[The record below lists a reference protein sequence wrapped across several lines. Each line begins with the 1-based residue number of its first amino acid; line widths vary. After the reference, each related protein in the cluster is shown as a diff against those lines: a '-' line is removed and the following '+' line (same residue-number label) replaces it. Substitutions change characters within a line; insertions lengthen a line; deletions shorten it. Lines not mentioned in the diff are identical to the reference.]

1 MLPVTAPIVISP
13 VVLLA
18 LVSSVVA
25 AASVIAPKVMTSLE
39 LSIEPARVTVPLVF
53 SVKPPLKVKASFDA
67 LPKVKV
73 PVFWNVTALVM
84 VLLEPVKA
92 KS

>member
-1 MLPVTAPIVISP
+1 MSA
-13 VVLLA
+13 VLSLA

-25 AASVIAPKVMTSLE
+25 AASVIAPKVMSSLE

-73 PVFWNVTALVM
+73 PVFWNVTALVK

-92 KS
+92 NHNPALQS